1 MIRRLLTPRWIVV
14 HLGVLALIALMV
26 FLAFWQLSRLDQKK
40 SFNAVLMAHSTAPV
54 ANIKDIVSADV
65 DIESIEWRRV
75 QLSGYYMT
83 DKIVTVINRSQNG
96 AAGYDVLVPFRTTN
110 NETFLINKGFMQ
122 LSMPLP
128 TLRTTPLTVLG
139 YIRDSQSRGTLG
151 AIDSTDNAVREFQR
165 FDIPLIAKRLGVET
179 QPLFV
184 QMRDEAPR
192 PAEQWP
198 APVALPELN
207 EGTHLSYAVQWFF
220 FALTAFVAWVVV
232 VRRKMREVTE
242 TSAPSHTSA

>member
-14 HLGVLALIALMV
+14 HLGVLALVILMTY
-26 FLAFWQLSRLDQKK
+26 LAFWQLSRLDQKK
-40 SFNAVLMAHSTAPV
+40 SFNATLTAHSNAPV
-54 ANIKDIVSADV
+54 ENVENIVSN

-75 QLSGYYMT
+75 QLSGSYMT
-83 DKIVTVINRSQNG
+83 GKIVTVINRSQNG

-110 NETFLINKGFMQ
+110 NETFFVNKGFMQ

-128 TLRTTPLTVLG
+128 ALRTTPLTVLG
-139 YIRDSQSRGTLG
+139 YIRDTQSRGTLG
-151 AIDSTDNAVREFQR
+151 AIDSTDAAVREFQR
-165 FDIPLIAKRLGVET
+165 FDIPLISERLGVDT
-179 QPLFV
+179 PPLFI
-184 QMRDEAPR
+184 QLRNELPAPT
-192 PAEQWP
+192 EQCP
-198 APVALPELN
+198 APVSLPELN

-220 FALTAFVAWVVV
+220 FALTALVAWVVV

>member
-14 HLGVLALIALMV
+14 HLGVLALVILMSY
-26 FLAFWQLSRLDQKK
+26 LAFWQLSRLDQKK
-40 SFNAVLMAHSTAPV
+40 SFNATLTAHSTAPV
-54 ANIKDIVSADV
+54 LKVEDIVST
-65 DIESIEWRRV
+65 DIEVIEWRRV
-75 QLSGYYMT
+75 ELSGSYMS

-96 AAGYDVLVPFRTTN
+96 AAGYDVLVPFRTTTN
-110 NETFLINKGFMQ
+110 QTFLVNKGFMQ

-139 YIRDSQSRGTLG
+139 YIRDTQSRGTLG
-151 AIDSTDNAVREFQR
+151 AIDSTDAAVREFQR
-165 FDIPLIAKRLGVET
+165 FDIPLIAERLGVDT
-179 QPLFV
+179 PPLFV
-184 QMRDEAPR
+184 QLRNELPAPT
-192 PAEQWP
+192 EQWP
-198 APVALPELN
+198 APVSLPELN

-220 FALTAFVAWVVV
+220 FALTALVAWVVV

>member
-14 HLGVLALIALMV
+14 HLGVLALVILMSY
-26 FLAFWQLSRLDQKK
+26 LAFWQLSRLDQKK
-40 SFNAVLMAHSTAPV
+40 SFNATLTAHSTAPV
-54 ANIKDIVSADV
+54 LKVEDIVST
-65 DIESIEWRRV
+65 DIEAIEWRRV
-75 QLSGYYMT
+75 ELGGSYLT

-96 AAGYDVLVPFRTTN
+96 AAGYDVLVPFRTTTN
-110 NETFLINKGFMQ
+110 QTFLVNKGFMQ

-139 YIRDSQSRGTLG
+139 YIRDTQSRGTLG
-151 AIDSTDNAVREFQR
+151 AIDSTDAAVREFQR
-165 FDIPLIAKRLGVET
+165 FDIPLISERLGVDT
-179 QPLFV
+179 PPLFV
-184 QMRDEAPR
+184 QLRNELPAPT
-192 PAEQWP
+192 EQWP
-198 APVALPELN
+198 APVSLPELN

-220 FALTAFVAWVVV
+220 FALTALVAWVVV

>member
-14 HLGVLALIALMV
+14 HLGVLALVILMSY
-26 FLAFWQLSRLDQKK
+26 LAFWQLSRLDQKK
-40 SFNAVLMAHSTAPV
+40 SFNATLTAHSTAPV
-54 ANIKDIVSADV
+54 LKVEDIVST
-65 DIESIEWRRV
+65 DIEAIEWRRV
-75 QLSGYYMT
+75 ELSGSYMS

-96 AAGYDVLVPFRTTN
+96 AAGYDVLVPFRTTTN
-110 NETFLINKGFMQ
+110 QTFLVNKGFMQ

-139 YIRDSQSRGTLG
+139 YIRDTQSRGTLG
-151 AIDSTDNAVREFQR
+151 AIDSTDAAVREFQR
-165 FDIPLIAKRLGVET
+165 FDIPLISERLGVDT
-179 QPLFV
+179 PPLFV
-184 QMRDEAPR
+184 QLRNELPAPT
-192 PAEQWP
+192 EQWP
-198 APVALPELN
+198 APVSLPELN

-220 FALTAFVAWVVV
+220 FALTALVAWVVV

>member
-14 HLGVLALIALMV
+14 HLGVLALVILMSY
-26 FLAFWQLSRLDQKK
+26 LAFWQLSRLDQKK
-40 SFNAVLMAHSTAPV
+40 SFNATLTAHSTAPV
-54 ANIKDIVSADV
+54 LKVEDIVST
-65 DIESIEWRRV
+65 DIEAIEWRRV
-75 QLSGYYMT
+75 ELGGSYLT

-96 AAGYDVLVPFRTTN
+96 AAGYDVLVPFRTTTN
-110 NETFLINKGFMQ
+110 QTFLVNKGFMQ

-139 YIRDSQSRGTLG
+139 YIRDTQSRGTLG
-151 AIDSTDNAVREFQR
+151 AIDSTDAAVREFQR
-165 FDIPLIAKRLGVET
+165 FDIPLISERLGVDT
-179 QPLFV
+179 PPLFV
-184 QMRDEAPR
+184 QLRNELPAPT
-192 PAEQWP
+192 EQWP
-198 APVALPELN
+198 APVSLPELN

-220 FALTAFVAWVVV
+220 FALTALVAWVFV

>member
-14 HLGVLALIALMV
+14 HLGVLALVILMSY
-26 FLAFWQLSRLDQKK
+26 LAFWQLSRLDQKK
-40 SFNAVLMAHSTAPV
+40 SFNATLTAHSSAPV
-54 ANIKDIVSADV
+54 LKVEDIVST
-65 DIESIEWRRV
+65 DIEAIEWRRV
-75 QLSGYYMT
+75 ELSGSYMS

-96 AAGYDVLVPFRTTN
+96 AAGYDVLVPFRTTTN
-110 NETFLINKGFMQ
+110 QTFLVNKGFMQ

-139 YIRDSQSRGTLG
+139 YIRDTQSRGTLG
-151 AIDSTDNAVREFQR
+151 AIDSTDAAVREFQR
-165 FDIPLIAKRLGVET
+165 FDIPLISERLGVDT
-179 QPLFV
+179 PPLFV
-184 QMRDEAPR
+184 QLRNELPAPT
-192 PAEQWP
+192 EQWP
-198 APVALPELN
+198 APVSLPELN

-220 FALTAFVAWVVV
+220 FALTALVAWVVV